1 VSAVASPAPVENG
14 PAGVE
19 LAEARTA
26 LGEGRPEDALTM
38 LNHCAK
44 GVGPAAENA
53 AYEMGRILRDGLG
66 RPRAAV
72 KAWVACRTRF
82 PNGLLRAETDL
93 SILETLAR
101 VGDKAAALSEV
112 ESFLARYPNS
122 ERRDEVTKLAARLR
136 GATGP

>member
-1 VSAVASPAPVENG
+1 
-14 PAGVE
+14 
-19 LAEARTA
+19 
-26 LGEGRPEDALTM
+26 
-38 LNHCAK
+38 
-44 GVGPAAENA
+44 
-53 AYEMGRILRDGLG
+53 
-66 RPRAAV
+66 
-72 KAWVACRTRF
+72 
-82 PNGLLRAETDL
+82 LLRAETDL